1 MRKFV
6 VIAIAVLAVISSTY
20 GQTRGPQYRQFF
32 SNPYLFNPAYVGI
45 NNQTELNLAYRKQW
59 VNFEDAPVVTGL
71 TLQFPTS
78 NRVAFGVSLTTDK
91 QVLLRTS
98 TVMTTFGYVVPLG
111 EKQTLRFG
119 LSAGLGLNA
128 MDLNSEELNSNDPA
142 LLNAANNNFYIDGNA
157 GVVYANS
164 GFKFGFAFTELFNSS
179 SFNPEAFNKFSLSNL
194 KNRLFSMSYRFNVG
208 MMENISMEPYVL
220 YKQSADGLQDSW
232 EAATL
237 LYFKDKIWTGAGY
250 NQNNGLA
257 LFLGMN
263 VKEKFKFS
271 YSYEFP
277 PFKSGVTA
285 TSAHELH
292 MTLKL
297 GKKKTKSSFV
307 KSNSFAKGKPK
318 PTHERLG
325 NAIEVERPKIA
336 KNDPYNENL
345 KRKLSN
351 NSDRNSKPSSPAVT
365 QPAARRNPEE
375 NKISTESTKPEVAKT
390 NTGRPAKSFT
400 ISKGHYVVVGVFS
413 MMDHSTKF
421 TKKLLNEGH
430 KVNVALN
437 PKNKF
442 YYVYI
447 YSSYDLEEA
456 KKARNEY
463 RWKNMFKEAW
473 IFTME

>member
-6 VIAIAVLAVISSTY
+6 VIGFAILAVITSTH

-32 SNPYLFNPAYVGI
+32 SNPYLFNPAYVGL
-45 NNQTELNLAYRKQW
+45 NNQTELNLVYRQQW
-59 VNFEDAPVVTGL
+59 VNFKDAPVMTGL
-71 TLQFPTS
+71 NLQMPTS

-98 TVMTTFGYVVPLG
+98 TVMATFGYVVPLG
-111 EKQTLRFG
+111 EFQSLRFG

-128 MDLNSEELNSNDPA
+128 MDLNTEELNSNDPA
-142 LLNAANNNFYIDGNA
+142 LLNAADNNLYVDGNA
-157 GVVYANS
+157 GVMYAHS
-164 GFKFGFAFTELFNSS
+164 GFKFGFAFTQLFNSN
-179 SFNPEAFNKFSLSNL
+179 SFHHETFNKFSLSNL

-208 MMENISMEPYVL
+208 IMENIAMEPYIL
-220 YKQSADGLQDSW
+220 YRQSADGLQNSW
-232 EAATL
+232 EAASL
-237 LYFKDKIWTGAGY
+237 IYFKDKIWTGAGY

-292 MTLKL
+292 LTLKL
-297 GKKKTKSSFV
+297 GKKKSNSFV
-307 KSNSFAKGKPK
+307 KNK
-318 PTHERLG
+318 PTPTHVTPANEVDK
-325 NAIEVERPKIA
+325 AITEEDQENGIANNPKVTSPEV
-336 KNDPYNENL
+336 D
-345 KRKLSN
+345 
-351 NSDRNSKPSSPAVT
+351 
-365 QPAARRNPEE
+365 
-375 NKISTESTKPEVAKT
+375 ESVAKT
-390 NTGRPAKSFT
+390 NPERNQVTKENVKPEAPTKNAGKPAKSFT
-400 ISKGHYVVVGVFS
+400 IAKGHYVVVGVFS

-447 YSSYDLEEA
+447 FSSYDLEEA

-463 RWKNMFKEAW
+463 RRKNFFKEAW
-473 IFTME
+473 IFSME